1 MLRDTAMEEVN
12 SELPSPKAGQVQP
25 NRNTFLLTVSGLSPS
40 HSSTFKSIP
49 MNFLL
54 NIDSLQT
61 LNRQQPSDRLRV
73 KFMFDRMNE
82 SE

>member
-1 MLRDTAMEEVN
+1 MLET
-12 SELPSPKAGQVQP
+12 
-25 NRNTFLLTVSGLSPS
+25 TFVIRKYIAEI
-40 HSSTFKSIP
+40 HFHP